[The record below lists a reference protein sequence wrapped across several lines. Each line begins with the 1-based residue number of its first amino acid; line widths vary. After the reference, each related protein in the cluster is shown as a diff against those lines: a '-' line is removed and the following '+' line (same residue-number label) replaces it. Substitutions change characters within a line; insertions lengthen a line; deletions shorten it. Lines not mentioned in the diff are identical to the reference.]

1 MARHGYKYWRKPSLP
16 KTSYFCQP
24 ADKPIFTMQIS
35 KLYTFRPGLWHPNL
49 SNMHASRERH
59 ETHVNALSE
68 AIVSQG
74 NPTVEYWIACCL
86 KDIPSTFRRSDCTWI
101 VISQAHT
108 RPLLLS
114 STLGLSLENMEGW
127 GGLRTTPVL
136 CVVEWYPR

>member
-1 MARHGYKYWRKPSLP
+1 
-16 KTSYFCQP
+16 
-24 ADKPIFTMQIS
+24 MQIS
-35 KLYTFRPGLWHPNL
+35 KLYTFRPGLWRC
-49 SNMHASRERH
+49 SCARKMRY
-59 ETHVNALSE
+59 VNALSE